1 MLDDGADGGIIWIEF
16 LSEIPGGLQV
26 DDVVVGKFL
35 ALKLAAL
42 ATPTPEPSEYMAAF
56 WCGFSP

>member
-1 MLDDGADGGIIWIEF
+1 MMATDRLVEF
-16 LSEIPGGLQV
+16 LREIPRRLQV

-35 ALKLAAL
+35 ALQLAAL